1 MPLLNVVMLTKK
13 QVVKLV
19 LCEITFDWFWH
30 RKVATG
36 ELTMQINNGKDG
48 ELFDFTDE

>member
-13 QVVKLV
+13 QVKLV
-19 LCEITFDWFWH
+19 LVKSLLIGFGTG
-30 RKVATG
+30 KATG

-48 ELFDFTDE
+48 EFYGDFTNR